1 MRKLNLEG
9 RIKGAMV
16 SEKTDKYVYKF
27 KEAMT
32 EKIKMLSNT

>member
-9 RIKGAMV
+9 RRLKGAMV
-16 SEKTDKYVYKF
+16 NEKTDKYVDKF

-32 EKIKMLSNT
+32 EKIK